1 MNATAYSSNQRST
14 SIDDVRGVLIQIVGS
29 QLLLPNAS
37 TVEVMS
43 YAEPEPVENAPDW
56 ILGHIRWRGWKV
68 PMLAYSRLVGAGSE
82 SSTVGTKVVVL
93 KALGGD
99 AKLPYFSL
107 IAQGFPRLVT
117 IDRES
122 LMVDTE
128 HHEELPESVRTR
140 VLFNND
146 IALVPDLDAI
156 ERLILQV
163 LRPVEAVVDDAD
175 AADDQADADIEAT
188 PDA

>member
-43 YAEPEPVENAPDW
+43 YAEPEPVDNAPVW
-56 ILGHIRWRGWKV
+56 MLGHIRWRGWKV
-68 PMLAYSRLVGAGSE
+68 PMLAYSRLAGVGSE
-82 SSTVGTKVVVL
+82 SSTVGTKIVVL

-128 HHEELPESVRTR
+128 HHEELPETVRTR
-140 VLFNND
+140 VLFNDD

-156 ERLILQV
+156 ERKILQV
-163 LRPVEAVVDDAD
+163 LRPVAAVADDAD
-175 AADDQADADIEAT
+175 APDEADADIETT
-188 PDA
+188 PDV

>member
-1 MNATAYSSNQRST
+1 MNANVDST
-14 SIDDVRGVLIQIVGS
+14 TSPNASIDDVRGVLIQIVGS

-43 YAEPEPVENAPDW
+43 YAEPDPVENAPDW
-56 ILGHIRWRGWKV
+56 LLGHIRWRGWKV
-68 PMLAYSRLVGAGSE
+68 PMLAYSRLAGVGSE

-99 AKLPYFSL
+99 AKLPYFA
-107 IAQGFPRLVT
+107 IVAQGFPRLVT
-117 IDRES
+117 IGRES

-128 HHEELPESVRTR
+128 HREELNESIRTR
-140 VLFNND
+140 VVFNDD

-156 ERLILQV
+156 ERMIVQV
-163 LRPVEAVVDDAD
+163 LRPVVVDAANESEPTDSDATSD
-175 AADDQADADIEAT
+175 A
-188 PDA
+188 